1 MAGVSEDLDQNDLY
15 MDFEDFM
22 EDDEAE
28 AQRRPI
34 PLATCYLFLFFF
46 LLLQA
51 PHHTRMNILQRDE

>member
-34 PLATCYLFLFFF
+34 PLATCFFF
-46 LLLQA
+46 FLLLLLLQA
-51 PHHTRMNILQRDE
+51 PHHTRMNI